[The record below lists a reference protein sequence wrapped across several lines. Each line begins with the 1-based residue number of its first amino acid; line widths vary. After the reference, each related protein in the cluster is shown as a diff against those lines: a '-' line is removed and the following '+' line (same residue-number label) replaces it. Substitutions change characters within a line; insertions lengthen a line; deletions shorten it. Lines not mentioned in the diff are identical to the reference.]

1 MAERPAAAHVALWV
15 VSALMAALYLFA
27 GGSKLAGAEQAIVSF
42 RNFGYVDAF
51 RLFIGAC
58 EVAGAVGL
66 LIPRLASL
74 AAGGLMLIMVG
85 AAYSHM
91 SVGETPLPP
100 LVPFLFLIVVFWFRR
115 ADLPR
120 RAGGQQAA

>member
-1 MAERPAAAHVALWV
+1 MAERPAAAHAALWV
-15 VSALMAALYLFA
+15 VSALLAALYLFA
-27 GGSKLAGAEQAIVSF
+27 GSIKLAGTEQAIVSF
-42 RNFGYVDAF
+42 QNFGYADAF
-51 RLFIGAC
+51 RLFIGVC
-58 EVAGAVGL
+58 EVTGAIGL

-85 AAYSHM
+85 AAYSHV
-91 SVGETPLPP
+91 SVGEAPFPP
-100 LVPFLFLIVVFWFRR
+100 LVPFLFLIGVFWFRR